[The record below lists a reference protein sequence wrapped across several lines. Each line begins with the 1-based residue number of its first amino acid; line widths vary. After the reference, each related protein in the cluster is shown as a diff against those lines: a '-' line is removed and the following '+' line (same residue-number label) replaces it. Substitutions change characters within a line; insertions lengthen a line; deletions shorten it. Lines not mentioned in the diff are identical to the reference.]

1 MALPRIELIDVTTG
15 YNGEPL
21 IRDLNIVIENYGV
34 VQILGPNGAGK
45 TTLIRTILGLIRPI
59 KGKIIINK
67 EDVTGDPG
75 KAGKYAGYVPQITHA
90 PGSRF
95 PITVWEMVE
104 CCLLMREKWP
114 RIPRKKHRERVAKVL
129 KSVGLDEKYWHRN
142 FWELSGGQRQRGFI
156 ARALVTDPPI
166 IVMDEPLSSIDPAG
180 RAELARR
187 IGEMGHDHLLIITSH
202 DPMLLLP
209 YTNYIIMVNKGV
221 YIAGPP
227 NEVLTIENT
236 RKIYGEA
243 AIPVMKH
250 VHIADSH
257 Y

>member
-1 MALPRIELIDVTTG
+1 MLVLRDVNFRYPKTKNLLIKGLNLEFGEGDVLLLRG
-15 YNGEPL
+15 RSGS
-21 IRDLNIVIENYGV
+21 
-34 VQILGPNGAGK
+34 GK
-45 TTLIRTILGLIRPI
+45 TTLIRTILGLLTPL
-59 KGKIIINK
+59 KGKIIING
-67 EDVTGDPG
+67 EDVTGDPSR
-75 KAGKYAGYVPQITHA
+75 AGKYAGYVPQITHA

-104 CCLLMREKWP
+104 CCLMMREKWP
-114 RIPRKKHRERVAKVL
+114 RIPRKKHRELVARIL
-129 KSVGLDEKYWHRN
+129 KSVGLDESYWHRN

-187 IGEMGHDHLLIITSH
+187 IGEIGHDHLLIITSH

-209 YTNYIIMVNKGV
+209 YTNYIIMVNRGV

-227 NEVLTIENT
+227 EEVLTIENT

-243 AIPVMKH
+243 AIPVIKH